1 MKKSSQ
7 KQIEHFKACRV
18 EVHTKSSSSWVK
30 KDSSVSRFDGM
41 SKDLERVPPLHIPG
55 YKTRG

>member
-1 MKKSSQ
+1 MRKSSQ
-7 KQIEHFKACRV
+7 KQIEHGKLLSQV
-18 EVHTKSSSSWVK
+18 VSTKNSWIK
-30 KDSSVSRFDGM
+30 KDSCVNRFVGM

>member
-1 MKKSSQ
+1 MRKSSQ
-7 KQIEHFKACRV
+7 KQTEHGKLLSQV
-18 EVHTKSSSSWVK
+18 VSTKNSWVK
-30 KDSSVSRFDGM
+30 KDSSVNRFVGM